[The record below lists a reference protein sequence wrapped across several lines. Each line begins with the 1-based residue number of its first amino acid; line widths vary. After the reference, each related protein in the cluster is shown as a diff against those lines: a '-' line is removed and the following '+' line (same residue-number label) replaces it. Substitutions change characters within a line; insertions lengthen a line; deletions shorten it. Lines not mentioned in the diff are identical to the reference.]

1 MSRVTG
7 DRRWETGDA
16 FCDVISKIFIAYNLA
31 GEFVIFLRTLIANR
45 KYRLAVAAMSARWG
59 KKYLAVFRSMKN
71 LADLVITGS
80 ACQVPVMGGTNLLQS
95 EKFHAKRRIFLLP
108 YRKHIWTLLLYRNS

>member
-1 MSRVTG
+1 MTG

-45 KYRLAVAAMSARWG
+45 KYRLAVAAMSAR
-59 KKYLAVFRSMKN
+59 
-71 LADLVITGS
+71 
-80 ACQVPVMGGTNLLQS
+80 
-95 EKFHAKRRIFLLP
+95 
-108 YRKHIWTLLLYRNS
+108 